1 MPDGTH
7 HGKQLGPTH
16 VADALVIMGTL
27 DNGAHPADGDA
38 SLWVSTKLGKLWST
52 LVSSSGW
59 ASRVI
64 NNAAIVV
71 RGLPSDPAQ
80 MKQRFPN
87 KIRAIS
93 VRTSRE
99 SAERATEAVEGVWW
113 PETQPR
119 IVQATHRTSLPKRV
133 SFEFN
138 LATLSGNWPTIML

>member
-1 MPDGTH
+1 MI
-7 HGKQLGPTH
+7 
-16 VADALVIMGTL
+16 ANALVVMGTL
-27 DNGAHPADGDA
+27 GNEAHPADGDA
-38 SLWVSTKLGKLWST
+38 SLWISTKLGKISST

-59 ASRVI
+59 ASQVI

-133 SFEFN
+133 SFEFD